1 MKAQDNVL
9 KPKTSPRRKT
19 VSKKAS
25 KQMIAGFTAGA
36 ILFAALAILT
46 MYIVDPLQ
54 FYRKATWYNPIY
66 SNEQRYQNPGLA
78 RNYDYDTI
86 ILGTSMTE
94 NFLPSVVDQELGG
107 KTLKLSIRGSYAEE
121 QYDIAQVA
129 FRTGQ
134 VKQVLWGIDY
144 FALKPANLD
153 AQGPYP
159 HYLYDDNFLND
170 YKYWFNVTPYQEL
183 AKGIYKRLIATDN
196 GKRLMG
202 LEYLYNW
209 NYYVKYGKSYAM
221 NFYKKALSEE
231 LKTGM
236 NEEPLEVVQQ
246 NFLDYI
252 EPLIK
257 EHPEVE
263 FKFYYPPYSI
273 LRQAVWRDLN
283 ISRYEQQLTMKEWM
297 FDQFKKYPNAKVY
310 DFQSEADWT
319 FNLDLFKDL
328 SHHNQDVNTWI
339 ARAIGQD
346 DAKYRVTEA
355 NVKQFVNDLRSQV
368 EDVAVTAE
376 GDLLRVEVKHA
387 SEPQK
392 TLTLT
397 QKDLRGPDKTLFVP
411 SKEAVALLGAELKWD
426 QPTKTMLIT
435 RGDHSL
441 RLIVGAI
448 QANVDGQPV
457 PVPQPAE
464 LIGGK
469 TIVPLDFV
477 AESLGWKVTVESPDT
492 FTRIVT
498 LHES

>member
-1 MKAQDNVL
+1 MKAQDDTL
-9 KPKTSPRRKT
+9 KPKTSPRRRT
-19 VSKKAS
+19 VSTKAS
-25 KQMIAGFTAGA
+25 KRMLAGFTAGTL
-36 ILFAALAILT
+36 LFAALAILT

-54 FYRKATWYNPIY
+54 FYRKATLYEPIF

-94 NFLPSVVDQELGG
+94 NFLPSVVDKELGG

-129 FRTGQ
+129 FRTGK

-144 FALKPANLD
+144 FALKPADLD

-183 AKGIYKRLIATDN
+183 IKGIYKRMTATDN

-209 NYYVKYGKSYAM
+209 NYYVTYGKQYAM
-221 NFYKKALSEE
+221 KFYKKALSEE
-231 LKTGM
+231 VRVGM
-236 NEEPLEVVQQ
+236 NEEPLEVVQK
-246 NFLDYI
+246 NFSDYI

-257 EHPEVE
+257 ANPDVE

-283 ISRYEQQLTMKEWM
+283 VARYEQQLTMKQWM
-297 FDQFKKYPNAKVY
+297 FDQFKKYPNVKVY
-310 DFQSEADWT
+310 DFQTEAEWT
-319 FNLDLFKDL
+319 FNLNLFKDL
-328 SHHNQDVNTWI
+328 SHHNQNVNTWI

-346 DAKYRVTEA
+346 DPKYRVTED
-355 NVKQFVNDLRSQV
+355 NVDQFVDDLREQV
-368 EDVAVTAE
+368 EDVAVTGA
-376 GDLLRVEVKHA
+376 GDLMRVPVRLA
-387 SEPQK
+387 SEPDK
-392 TLTLT
+392 AVTFT
-397 QKDLRGPDKTLFVP
+397 QKELRGPDKLLFVP
-411 SKEAVALLGAELKWD
+411 SKEAASVLGAELAWD
-426 QPTKTMLIT
+426 QASKTMTVT
-435 RGDHSL
+435 RGDHE
-441 RLIVGAI
+441 IVLTVGSMEATI
-448 QANVDGQPV
+448 NGKAVDVPYPV
-457 PVPQPAE
+457 E

-469 TIVPLDFV
+469 TIVPFAFMAD
-477 AESLGWKVTVESPDT
+477 ALGWEVKQEEPDQVTK
-492 FTRIVT
+492 RII
-498 LHES
+498 LSQP